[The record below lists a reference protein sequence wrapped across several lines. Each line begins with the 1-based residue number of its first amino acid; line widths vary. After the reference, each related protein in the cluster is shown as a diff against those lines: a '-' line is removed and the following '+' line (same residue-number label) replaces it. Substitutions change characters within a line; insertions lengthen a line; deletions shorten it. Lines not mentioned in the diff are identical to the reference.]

1 MNVPTEHQE
10 APRAVMYLPAATR
23 LQWLG
28 MFAALV
34 AFGGLALGWVFWRAD
49 RELRNDLLQ
58 QTRLVGQGVEIGR
71 VQALTGSTADLNS
84 PHYLRLK
91 EQFAAV
97 RAANAQCRFVYIMA
111 RRADGT
117 VFFLVDSEPAG
128 TPDYSPPGHVYD
140 EPTAELQRVFD
151 AKVAVVEGPVSDR
164 WGAWVSALVPLT
176 APQDDAVIAVL
187 GMDIDARVWKWD
199 VGARAA
205 LPMGLLLVL
214 LIGTAVA
221 LVDARRRRARPM
233 PVLRR
238 LLPPLATMLVL
249 LLAGAGALLWRQHRL
264 ALTRQLADEVSETA
278 SALRTALDQ
287 QALGLA
293 ALAESIAADPAVQEA
308 LRTGDA
314 DRLLAAWRPVLATL
328 QRQDQLTHLT
338 FLDPQRLC
346 LLRVHQPELR
356 GDAFEPAAAEATER
370 ATTGID
376 PRTRDAFVLRWV
388 QPVFAGKLRVGYLVL
403 GRDVGAVLRT
413 LHLHPG
419 VQLAA
424 VVDKTT
430 LSRENWEEGRRRQGR
445 EPDWDRLSRTVVIY
459 TSQGRLPDVLAQW
472 ADARAGGAVAD
483 ASDLE
488 IAAAG
493 KPWRVAL
500 TPLLDGAGAAVG
512 DLLVLRDVSAD
523 KAAIARLLALGGG
536 AGGVLLALLLGSL
549 FVLLRRTDVG
559 LRNQQAELR
568 ESEAR
573 FDQLAEQSGTIA
585 WEVDGQGLYTY
596 VSHVAEIVL
605 GYRPD
610 EMVGRLHFHD
620 LHPASGRQ
628 AFREAADAV
637 FARQESF
644 RNLENEM
651 EAKDGRTVWVS
662 TNGIPLLNPDGT
674 LRGYRGSD
682 TDITARLQADAALRE
697 TNRLLA
703 ATTARANELAVRAE
717 AANAAKG
724 EFLANM
730 SHEIRTPLNGVIGMS
745 GLLLDTRLDDE
756 QRRYAETVRGSGEVL
771 LGLVNDILD
780 FSKIEAGKLDL
791 ERLDF
796 EVSNLLGDVVAT
808 LGPRAREKGLTLLCT
823 VDPAVPSRLRGDPG
837 RLRQVLTNL
846 AGNAVKF
853 TRLGEVAIQVA
864 LAAPEGQGARGL
876 APAPGQ
882 EAEAGERDARSP
894 RGSHPPES
902 ITLRF
907 TVVDTGIGIA
917 ADKVGLLFD
926 KFTQVDASIT
936 RRYGGSGLG
945 LAISKQLAELMGGHI
960 GVNSVEGKGSEFWFT
975 ARFDPASGGAGGE
988 RAAVAAPRGQ
998 APSAAPGLRE
1008 RFAGCTARILLAEDN
1023 SVNQRLAIAMLR
1035 KLGLN
1040 ADVVAN
1046 GAEALRALEAVPYDL
1061 VLMDVQMPEMDGI
1074 EATRRIR
1081 DPHSAVRNH
1090 RIPIIAM
1097 TARAMQGDRE
1107 GFLNAGM
1114 DDYVAKPVL
1123 LPALADALGRW
1134 LPANAAGPV
1143 APAPTAS
1150 VQAASERAGHAAG

>member
-128 TPDYSPPGHVYD
+128 TPDYSPPGQVYD

-791 ERLDF
+791 ETLDF
-796 EVSNLLGDVVAT
+796 DLASLLDDFAAT
-808 LGPRAREKGLTLLCT
+808 LAVRAHEKGLELLCGA
-823 VDPAVPSRLRGDPG
+823 DPNVPTRLCGDPG
-837 RLRQVLTNL
+837 RLRQILTNL
-846 AGNAVKF
+846 VGNAVKF
-853 TRLGEVAIQVA
+853 TRAGEVAVHVRLVEA
-864 LAAPEGQGARGL
+864 QGNDVL
-876 APAPGQ
+876 
-882 EAEAGERDARSP
+882 
-894 RGSHPPES
+894 
-902 ITLRF
+902 LRF
-907 TVVDTGIGIA
+907 SVRDTGIGIPVA
-917 ADKVGLLFD
+917 KLGLLFD
-926 KFTQVDASIT
+926 KFSQVDASIT
-936 RRYGGSGLG
+936 RQYGGSGLG
-945 LAISKQLAELMGGHI
+945 LAISKQLAELMGGQV
-960 GVNSVEGKGSEFWFT
+960 GVQSVEGKGSEFWFT
-975 ARFDPASGGAGGE
+975 VRLGRQAGPT
-988 RAAVAAPRGQ
+988 A
-998 APSAAPGLRE
+998 APSATRQTARE
-1008 RFAGCTARILLAEDN
+1008 TRNLFADRKARILLAEDN
-1023 SVNQRLAIAMLR
+1023 IINQQLALGILKKMGLR
-1035 KLGLN
+1035 

-1046 GAEALRALEAVPYDL
+1046 GAEALSALETLPYDL
-1061 VLMDVQMPEMDGI
+1061 VLMDVQMPELDGI
-1074 EATRRIR
+1074 EATRLIR
-1081 DPHSAVRNH
+1081 QPQSAVPNH
-1090 RIPIIAM
+1090 QIPIIAL
-1097 TARAMQGDRE
+1097 TAHAMQGDRDR
-1107 GFLNAGM
+1107 LLAAGM
-1114 DDYVAKPVL
+1114 SDYVVKPL
-1123 LPALADALGRW
+1123 SPQALAEALDKW
-1134 LPANAAGPV
+1134 LPPGLGTMAGAAGATAVSGDTAIRRGGPSTGLAARAPGQGGAPV
-1143 APAPTAS
+1143 FDRSKS
-1150 VQAASERAGHAAG
+1150 VV